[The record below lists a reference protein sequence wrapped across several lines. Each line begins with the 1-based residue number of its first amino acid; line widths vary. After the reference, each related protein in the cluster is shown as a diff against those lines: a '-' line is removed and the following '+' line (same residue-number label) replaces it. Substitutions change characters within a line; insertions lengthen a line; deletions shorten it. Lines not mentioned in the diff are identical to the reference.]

1 MKPAFCFAHRA
12 IILAELWLDDAPG
25 ERRAALVRDGNIL
38 EIHIQRDRH
47 FVVGEIGSARV
58 DSRTKAGEYLTADDG
73 RKMLV
78 RRGSGLTEGSKA
90 IYQVTREAIA
100 EPGLVK
106 LAEAQLLEASPS
118 FVPTAESLW
127 EERLTG
133 TCTDV
138 RRNADISDAF
148 APALAGSSQAGDA
161 IVSFQR
167 TKAGL
172 VFDIDGTG
180 NSMELNIA
188 AAREIARLLRLY
200 QVGAMVMIDF
210 IAVESKQDRQKIAD
224 AFRDAS
230 ADDPRPFEST
240 AVNGFGMMQVV
251 RARPRPS
258 VLDILFGTRIAA
270 LSDETQALW
279 LLREASRSDGF
290 GTRTIT
296 APLPVATLLSAPEW
310 QIQRQMCERMTG
322 APLVI
327 VADAAMAGYGHV
339 HVSQA

>member
-1 MKPAFCFAHRA
+1 MKPAFCFAHRGT
-12 IILAELWLDDAPG
+12 ILAELWLDDAPG
-25 ERRAALVRDGNIL
+25 ERRAALVRDGHIL
-38 EIHIQRDRH
+38 EVHIQRDRH

-58 DSRTKAGEYLTADDG
+58 DSKTKAGAYLTAEDG
-73 RKMLV
+73 RQMLV
-78 RRGSGLTEGSKA
+78 RRGTGLTEGSKA
-90 IYQVTREAIA
+90 IYQVAREAIA
-100 EPGLVK
+100 EPGLIK
-106 LAEAQLLEASPS
+106 LAEAQLLEALPS

-127 EERLTG
+127 EERLNAAG
-133 TCTDV
+133 ANV

-148 APALAGSSQAGDA
+148 ESALAGSSQAGEA
-161 IVSFQR
+161 IISFQR

-180 NSMELNIA
+180 DPMAINIA

-224 AFRDAS
+224 AFRDAG

-258 VLDILFGTRIAA
+258 VLDHLFGTRIAA

-279 LLREASRSDGF
+279 LLREASKSTGF
-290 GTRTIT
+290 GIRTIT
-296 APLPVATLLSAPEW
+296 APPPVAILLSTPEW
-310 QIQRQMCERMTG
+310 QQQRQMCERMTG

-327 VADAAMAGYGHV
+327 VADAAMAGYGHI

>member
-58 DSRTKAGEYLTADDG
+58 DSRTKAGAYLTADDG

-106 LAEAQLLEASPS
+106 LAEAQLLEALPS

-127 EERLTG
+127 EERLNAASAN
-133 TCTDV
+133 V

-148 APALAGSSQAGDA
+148 EPALAGSSQAGDA
-161 IVSFQR
+161 IISFQR

-180 NSMELNIA
+180 NPMELNIA

-270 LSDETQALW
+270 LSDETQALS
-279 LLREASRSDGF
+279 LLREASKSTGF
-290 GTRTIT
+290 GVRTIT
-296 APLPVATLLSAPEW
+296 APPPVAILLSTPEW
-310 QIQRQMCERMTG
+310 QQQRQMCERMTG
-322 APLVI
+322 VPLVI